1 MLAETTHRYDRM
13 LTKHETLRDNKSS
26 SPRGSGTVD
35 WGFVQC
41 RWNHQTDYKQSG
53 KVVGFTFWS
62 NATFASFESSCCKV
76 KGIDDA
82 AMEGESGSGCASE
95 LADGATH
102 APGREI
108 LRDHPL
114 RLVQC
119 FPQKL

>member
-41 RWNHQTDYKQSG
+41 RWNHQTDHKQSG
-53 KVVGFTFWS
+53 KVVQFTFWS
-62 NATFASFESSCCKV
+62 NAIFASLQSSCCKV